1 MNEQSRSG
9 MVKKSNRVLPVAS
22 TNNPATIDKFP
33 SGFFFLFVVCKKKM
47 AKKYR
52 INHDSYVLSSGEC
65 AKILVR
71 PDLHFDDI

>member
-33 SGFFFLFVVCKKKM
+33 SGFFLFVVCKKKM
-47 AKKYR
+47 AKNYR
-52 INHDSYVLSSGEC
+52 INRDSYVLSSGEC

-71 PDLHFDDI
+71 PDLYFDDI